1 MSYIQVYMSVML
13 FAFLVYFVVTLFKR
27 QAQRPKFEQNA
38 QATKDENKKPTIML
52 GYDETLARK
61 LKHNPLFQSVYSDCE
76 KAQTEFSRNPGAF
89 SALIMD
95 IMYVV
100 NRHAIR
106 HREIDANLWS
116 GIIIR
121 KMFPQRYK

>member
-1 MSYIQVYMSVML
+1 MSYIQVYILVLLCAFSVC
-13 FAFLVYFVVTLFKR
+13 FVAAIVKR
-27 QAQRPKFEQNA
+27 RTHRHKSEHNA
-38 QATKDENKKPTIML
+38 PTTQEENNKPAIML

-61 LKHNPLFQSVYSDCE
+61 LEHNPLFQSVYGDCE
-76 KAQTEFSRNPGAF
+76 KARTEFSKDPGAF

-95 IMYVV
+95 VMDIV
-100 NRHAIR
+100 NRYAIR

-121 KMFPQRYK
+121 KMFPEHK